1 MSLANKIG
9 QVFRS
14 KSGGEGNLFHVLVY
28 FTIVQSEKGRQIH
41 EQALAAQE
49 KGEFLEALKLEDE
62 AMIIYGEDDDGLGF
76 SEIQAMRTLTYRHL
90 YEQTGYEGYLIKA
103 KHEALASVALAE
115 FDGDEYSL
123 AIPLVGLGRIMADL
137 ADFPHAAENFQRAV
151 AILEM
156 YPEGR
161 HSRKSV
167 IADYKVYLG
176 VALYR
181 AGDEAALSAAEE
193 ALEELAASTD
203 ASAYEK
209 GVWLSGGHMK
219 IAEAVNQADHEKATE
234 HMRMAKKIID
244 SDEKLK
250 LRLEQWNRLEERLRS

>member
-1 MSLANKIG
+1 MMTSN
-9 QVFRS
+9 
-14 KSGGEGNLFHVLVY
+14 
-28 FTIVQSEKGRQIH
+28 KGRQIH

-49 KGEFLEALKLEDE
+49 KGEFLAALQLEDE
-62 AMIIYGEDDDGLGF
+62 AMIVYGEDGDGMGF

-103 KHEALASVALAE
+103 KYEAMASVALAE

-151 AILEM
+151 AILEK
-156 YPEGR
+156 YPEGK

-167 IADYKVYLG
+167 IADYKVHLG

-181 AGDEAALSAAEE
+181 AGDEVALSAAEE
-193 ALEELAASTD
+193 ALEELEASTD
-203 ASAYEK
+203 ALAYEK
-209 GVWLSGGHMK
+209 EVWLSGGHMK
-219 IAEAVNQADHEKATE
+219 IAEAVNKVDREKAME
-234 HMRMAKKIID
+234 HLRAAKKIID

-250 LRLEQWNRLEERLRS
+250 LRLEQWIKLEEKLRE

>member
-1 MSLANKIG
+1 MASN
-9 QVFRS
+9 
-14 KSGGEGNLFHVLVY
+14 
-28 FTIVQSEKGRQIH
+28 KGRQIH

-62 AMIIYGEDDDGLGF
+62 AMIVYGEDGDGFGF

-90 YEQTGYEGYLIKA
+90 YEQTGNEGYLIKA
-103 KHEALASVALAE
+103 KHEAMSSVALAE
-115 FDGDEYSL
+115 FDEDEYSL

-151 AILEM
+151 AILEK
-156 YPEGR
+156 YPEGK

-167 IADYKVYLG
+167 IADYKVHLG

-181 AGDEAALSAAEE
+181 AGDEAAFSMAEE
-193 ALEELAASTD
+193 ALEELGASTD

-219 IAEAVNQADHEKATE
+219 IAEAVNKTDREKAME
-234 HMRMAKKIID
+234 HMRAAKKIID

-250 LRLEQWNRLEERLRS
+250 LRLEQWNRLEERLRE

>member
-1 MSLANKIG
+1 M
-9 QVFRS
+9 
-14 KSGGEGNLFHVLVY
+14 
-28 FTIVQSEKGRQIH
+28 TSEKGRKIH

-49 KGEFLEALKLEDE
+49 RGEFLTALRLEDE
-62 AMIIYGEDDDGLGF
+62 AMIVYGEDGDVPGF

-103 KHEALASVALAE
+103 KHEAMASVALAE
-115 FDGDEYSL
+115 FDEDEYSL
-123 AIPLVGLGRIMADL
+123 AIPLVGLGRIMVDL
-137 ADFPHAAENFQRAV
+137 SDYSHAAENFQRAV
-151 AILEM
+151 AILER
-156 YPEGR
+156 YPEGK

-167 IADYKVYLG
+167 IADYKVHLG

-193 ALEELAASTD
+193 ALEELEAATD

-219 IAEAVNQADHEKATE
+219 IAEAMNKVNREKATE
-234 HMRMAKKIID
+234 HMRAAKKIID

-250 LRLEQWNRLEERLRS
+250 LRLEQWNRLEERLRE

>member
-1 MSLANKIG
+1 M
-9 QVFRS
+9 QS
-14 KSGGEGNLFHVLVY
+14 K
-28 FTIVQSEKGRQIH
+28 KGRQIH

-49 KGEFLEALKLEDE
+49 RGDFLAALKLEDE
-62 AMIIYGEDDDGLGF
+62 AMIIYGEDSDEMGF
-76 SEIQAMRTLTYRHL
+76 SEIQAMRTLTYRLL

-103 KHEALASVALAE
+103 KHEATASVELAE
-115 FDGDEYSL
+115 RSEDEYSL
-123 AIPLVGLGRIMADL
+123 AVPLVGLGRIMADL
-137 ADFPHAAENFQRAV
+137 SDFPHAAENFQRAV
-151 AILEM
+151 AILEK

-167 IADYKVYLG
+167 IADYKVHLG

-181 AGDEAALSAAEE
+181 SGDEAALSAAEE

-219 IAEAVNQADHEKATE
+219 IAEAVNQVDHEKAVE
-234 HMRMAKKIID
+234 HLRTAKKIID

-250 LRLEQWNRLEERLRS
+250 LRLEQWNKLEERLRS

>member
-1 MSLANKIG
+1 MTSD
-9 QVFRS
+9 
-14 KSGGEGNLFHVLVY
+14 
-28 FTIVQSEKGRQIH
+28 KGRQIH

-49 KGEFLEALKLEDE
+49 KGEFLTALQLEDE
-62 AMIIYGEDDDGLGF
+62 AMIVYGENGDGFGF

-103 KHEALASVALAE
+103 KHEAMASVALAE
-115 FDGDEYSL
+115 FDEDEYSL

-151 AILEM
+151 AILEK
-156 YPEGR
+156 YPEGK

-167 IADYKVYLG
+167 IADYKVHLG

-181 AGDEAALSAAEE
+181 TGDEAALSAAEE
-193 ALEELAASTD
+193 ALEELEASTD

-209 GVWLSGGHMK
+209 EVWLSGGHMK
-219 IAEAVNQADHEKATE
+219 IAEAANKVDREKAME
-234 HMRMAKKIID
+234 HMRAAKKIID

-250 LRLEQWNRLEERLRS
+250 LRLEQWIKLEEKLRE

>member
-1 MSLANKIG
+1 M
-9 QVFRS
+9 
-14 KSGGEGNLFHVLVY
+14 
-28 FTIVQSEKGRQIH
+28 QSEKGRQIH

-49 KGEFLEALKLEDE
+49 RGDFLAALKLEDE
-62 AMIIYGEDDDGLGF
+62 AMIIYGEDGDEMGF

-103 KHEALASVALAE
+103 KHEAMASVDLAE
-115 FDGDEYSL
+115 LSGDEYSL
-123 AIPLVGLGRIMADL
+123 AVPLVGLGRIMADL

-151 AILEM
+151 AILEK
-156 YPEGR
+156 YPEGK
-161 HSRKSV
+161 HSRKAV
-167 IADYKVYLG
+167 IADYKVHLA

-181 AGDEAALSAAEE
+181 SGDEAALSAAEE

-203 ASAYEK
+203 ASTYEK

-219 IAEAVNQADHEKATE
+219 IAEATNPTNHEKALE
-234 HMRMAKKIID
+234 HLRKAKVIID

-250 LRLEQWNRLEERLRS
+250 LRLEQWNKLEQKLMG